1 MSTVRDCVGGC
12 LDFYFINYEINCIVI
27 YMRPKMAMNLGSRSA
42 TDVCGFV
49 VNSYQR
55 VLLFTLIVTQN
66 NFV

>member
-1 MSTVRDCVGGC
+1 MTTVRECVGGC

-27 YMRPKMAMNLGSRSA
+27 CMSPKMAMNSSSRSA
-42 TDVCGFV
+42 TDVCGFA

-66 NFV
+66 KFV